1 MTIVSNNP
9 LGIQQRMDERTGQAP
24 VWTTKVLCPPIRE
37 LWVKRRI
44 K

>member
-24 VWTTKVLCPPIRE
+24 VWTTNGLK
-37 LWVKRRI
+37 
-44 K
+44 